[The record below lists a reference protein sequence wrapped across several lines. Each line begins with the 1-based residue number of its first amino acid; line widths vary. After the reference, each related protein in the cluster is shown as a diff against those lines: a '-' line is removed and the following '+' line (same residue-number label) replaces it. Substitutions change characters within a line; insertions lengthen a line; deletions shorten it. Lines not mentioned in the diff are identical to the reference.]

1 MTEPVQLQLVGA
13 KHSNQRLFSDHYLD
27 HILPGHMQGMP
38 GVRNEAAQVM
48 EQLQRLYDGF
58 TPNASNEAQTEEDW
72 IRPVLRAL
80 GHSFEV
86 QVPLKVPDGVQR
98 PDYIFYRD
106 GGALAANKS
115 RIVEAETLQAGA
127 YAIGDAKSWDR
138 PLDKALGSSHKG
150 EDAFSNKNPSYQIFF
165 YMLHSGLPW
174 GILTNG
180 RKWRLYQAQSAHRL
194 DVFYEVD
201 LPALLETDVDA
212 FCYFYVFFRRE
223 AFESG
228 PLGLDSILQ
237 ASAEFAQEISDNLRE
252 QVYSALRYVA
262 QGFFEY
268 RANGLTP
275 SPATNK
281 AIYDNSL
288 ILLYRLLFILYAEA
302 RDLLPLQ
309 DNASYRRLYSLEAI
323 KKEVVSTLHA
333 GLILPDTGL
342 FWTRLKELFKIINLG
357 SPPLTVTTFNGGLF
371 DPERH
376 PFLERYTV
384 GDVCLCRAIDE
395 LARVKNQ
402 FVDYRDLA
410 ERHLGTI
417 YEGLLEYN
425 TIFVADEPMVER
437 RSTSKIVP
445 ARDVPKK
452 DVAQQ
457 FSTGEVYLVND
468 RGERKLTGS
477 YYTPDFI
484 VKYMVDEAI
493 RPALDAAIAGAQ
505 SDEERIQAVLS
516 VNVLDP
522 SMGSGH
528 FPVEVTEYIARYL
541 VELGIRPDEDKET
554 DLVYWKRRVAQQ
566 CIYGVDLNPL
576 AVELAKLS
584 LWLSTAAKD
593 HPLSFLDHHLRT
605 GNALIGAWLE
615 EVAAGQNP
623 ATLRAQR
630 RTKGLMEAQKE
641 AGQMTSA
648 LFDEAFRQTTQDALA
663 SIAAIEQNPGV
674 TITDVKA
681 QEAAYAALR
690 HIFIEKYRRLANLGT
705 ALYYNLNVGAD
716 SWHPLADYVLGRV
729 EQPSSPQFA
738 TWSEAAETLA
748 ERKHFFH
755 WELEFPNIFF
765 DSQGQSLGERAGFD
779 VVIGNPPYVRQE
791 QLGPD
796 KPFYAEHYEVYHGVA
811 DLFVYFFAQGLRL
824 LRSGGRL
831 AYISSN
837 SWLRANYA
845 TPLRQYL
852 RTKTTIETI
861 VDLGDNRVFADAPD
875 MTPAIQIVQKSP
887 PADGQTAQ
895 AAVFGRG
902 EGIASFRERLD
913 DKLFAFSVFDQAD
926 TGWQLT
932 IDDSR
937 NLFGKIMAAGRP
949 LTEVIKGKMYRGV
962 LTGFNEAFIIDQT
975 TRDRLVK
982 EDATSVA
989 IIKPMLRGEDL
1000 RPWYQENEGRWLI
1013 FTRRGIDIN
1022 KYPAI
1027 LSYLQQFREHLEP
1040 RPANWDTSH
1049 SWSGRKPGSYKWYE
1063 IQDSVD
1069 YYEVFE
1075 KPKIFYSDIA
1085 NFPRFSWGEDE
1096 IYVNNR
1102 GYALTP
1108 TDISLL
1114 GILQSRTCWFCIS
1127 RLCAPLGE
1135 RRGFVRY
1142 LHFTQYTSQLPI
1154 PSLTDEQRECIGT
1167 LAQQL
1172 TTVAQQRYE
1181 VRRRTTHR
1189 IVGDLGT
1196 AMGKLNQRLGEWW
1209 QLSFQEFREELQK
1222 AFKRDIPLR
1231 ERDEWETLLR
1241 EQSGEIGRLTAEI
1254 VRLET
1259 ELNAAVYDVFG
1270 LNEEERAIIERE
1282 TKYRYGEW

>member
-27 HILPGHMQGMP
+27 HILPELIQG
-38 GVRNEAAQVM
+38 GQDVRNEAAQVM
-48 EQLQRLYDGF
+48 AQLRRLYDGF

-115 RIVEAETLQAGA
+115 RIVDAEMLQAGA

-138 PLDKALGSSHKG
+138 PLDKALESSHRG
-150 EDAFSNKNPSYQIFF
+150 GDAFSNKNPSYQIFF

-180 RKWRLYQAQSAHRL
+180 RKWRLYSARSAHRL

-201 LPALLETDVDA
+201 LPALLEADVDS
-212 FCYFYVFFRRE
+212 FCYFYIFFRRE

-228 PLGLDSILQ
+228 PLALDSILQ
-237 ASAEFAQEISDNLRE
+237 ASTEFAQEISDNLRE

-275 SPATNK
+275 SPETNK

-309 DNASYRRLYSLEAI
+309 ENTSYRRLYSLEAI

-342 FWTRLKELFKIINLG
+342 FWTRLKELFKIINQG

-371 DPERH
+371 DPARH

-402 FVDYRDLA
+402 FVDYRDLS

-425 TIFVADEPMVER
+425 TIFVAEEPMVER

-457 FSTGEVYLVND
+457 FATGEVYLVND

-505 SDEERIQAVLS
+505 SDEERISAVLS

-541 VELGIRPDEDKET
+541 VELGIRADEDKET

-593 HPLSFLDHHLRT
+593 HPLSFLDHHLRA

-615 EVAAGQNP
+615 DVAAGQNP

-630 RTKGLMEAQKE
+630 RTKERVEAQRE
-641 AGQMTSA
+641 AGQMTIA

-681 QEAAYAALR
+681 QEAAYDTLR
-690 HIFIEKYRRLANLGT
+690 RIFIEKYRRLANLGT

-716 SWHPLADYVLGRV
+716 SWHPLADYVLGKI
-729 EQPSSPQFA
+729 EQPSSPQFD

-791 QLGPD
+791 QLGQD

-824 LRSGGRL
+824 LRAGGRL

-875 MTPAIQIVQKSP
+875 MTPAIQIVQKTP
-887 PADGQTAQ
+887 PSDGQTAQ
-895 AAVFGRG
+895 AAIFGRG
-902 EGIASFRERLD
+902 EGIASFRARLD

-937 NLFGKIMAAGRP
+937 NLFAKLMASGRP
-949 LTEVIKGKMYRGV
+949 LKEEIDRGMYNGV
-962 LTGFNEAFIIDQT
+962 KTGLNEAFIIDQA
-975 TRDRLVK
+975 TRDRIIT
-982 EDATSVA
+982 EDPFSKSV
-989 IIKPMLRGEDL
+989 IKPILRGEDL

-1013 FTRRGIDIN
+1013 CLPNGWTRQTFPDLYQNNENLAWEKLSSKHPGL
-1022 KYPAI
+1022 A
-1027 LSYLQQFREHLEP
+1027 SYLKPFASVASKRQDKGQYWWEL
-1040 RPANWDTSH
+1040 RPC
-1049 SWSGRKPGSYKWYE
+1049 
-1063 IQDSVD
+1063 D
-1069 YYEVFE
+1069 YYDAFE
-1075 KPKIFYSDIA
+1075 NPKIFWPDIA
-1085 NFPRFSWGEDE
+1085 RFPRFSWDE
-1096 IYVNNR
+1096 QGQFVNDKGFLVLPN
-1102 GYALTP
+1102 
-1108 TDISLL
+1108 DISLL
-1114 GILQSRTCWFCIS
+1114 GILQSRVCWFCITQI
-1127 RLCAPLGE
+1127 CASLGE
-1135 RRGFVRY
+1135 RAGSNRY
-1142 LHFTQYTSQLPI
+1142 QQKMHFISRLPI
-1154 PSLTDEQRECIGT
+1154 PSLTDEQRECIGS

-1172 TTVAQQRYE
+1172 TETAKQRYE
-1181 VRRRTTHR
+1181 VRRRMTHR

-1196 AMGKLNQRLGEWW
+1196 AAGKLNQRLDEWW
-1209 QLSFQEFREELQK
+1209 QLSFREFREELQK

-1231 ERDEWETLLR
+1231 ERDEWEALLR
-1241 EQSGEIGRLTAEI
+1241 EQTGEIGRL
-1254 VRLET
+1254 
-1259 ELNAAVYDVFG
+1259 
-1270 LNEEERAIIERE
+1270 
-1282 TKYRYGEW
+1282 